1 MDANLIVL
9 GASLIV
15 IVSFFYNYL
24 SVKTNI
30 PSVLMLMVTG
40 YVLGQ
45 FVDIPQKDLNAIL
58 PALGT
63 VGVILIV
70 LEAALDIHLSRDKAP
85 ILWRSLILSIVLLL
99 ITSGLSAM
107 VMMWVFEMS
116 FAISF
121 LYSVPLAVMSSA
133 IIIPSVQSLVEHKKE
148 FMIFESAFSDIF
160 GIVIFYVLAGA
171 LQEPEGMTAGL
182 AAKEMGFLVLTL
194 LMAVGLSYGLIAFFP
209 LLKGHVRLF
218 LIIACI
224 IALYTASK
232 YFLHLYSALF
242 IVLVFGL
249 ILNNRKVFF
258 PGKMDRLVGAN
269 FNDIF
274 SDFKTLTFE
283 SAFVVRTFF
292 FVLFGM
298 SIDLQELVSPQVWIV
313 TAAVLGAIYL
323 SRYLGLR
330 IVFLRD
336 IFPEFW
342 IAPRGLITVL
352 LFYAIPKEVEVADF
366 PKGILLLTILVSSFI
381 MTFGLIKN
389 GKKQSAA
396 EVVSN
401 SAENEDSSEEMSSA
415 QDSEENT
422 EKISEESPSEND
434 SEAET

>member
-9 GASLIV
+9 SASLVV
-15 IVSFFYNYL
+15 IASFFFNYL
-24 SVKTNI
+24 SSKTNI
-30 PSVLMLMVTG
+30 PSVLMLMILG
-40 YVLGQ
+40 YVMGQ
-45 FVDIPQKDLNAIL
+45 FVEIPDESLDKIL

-70 LEAALDIHLSRDKAP
+70 LEAALDIHLSKEKTK
-85 ILWRSLILSIVLLL
+85 ILTQSLVLSIVLLL
-99 ITSGLSAM
+99 ATAGLSAI
-107 VMMWVFEMS
+107 VMMQVFEMGFS
-116 FAISF
+116 VAF

-133 IIIPSVQSLVEHKKE
+133 IIIPSVQSLIERKKE

-171 LQEPEGMTAGL
+171 LSGEDGMTAGL
-182 AAKEMGFLVLTL
+182 AVKEFGFLLLTL
-194 LMAVGLSYGLIAFFP
+194 LMAVGLSYGLIATFP

-218 LIIACI
+218 LLIAALV
-224 IALYTASK
+224 ALYTASK

-258 PGKMDRLVGAN
+258 PGKMDKLVGAN
-269 FNDIF
+269 FEEIF
-274 SDFKTLTFE
+274 HDFKTLTFE

-298 SIDLQELVSPQVWIV
+298 SIDLGQLISPKVWIV
-313 TAAVLGAIYL
+313 TTAVLAAIYL
-323 SRYLGLR
+323 TRYLGLR
-330 IVFLRD
+330 IIFLKD

-352 LFYAIPKEVEVADF
+352 LFFAIPASVKAKDF
-366 PKGILLLTILVSSFI
+366 PEGILLLTILISSFI

-389 GKKQSAA
+389 GKTVQKQA
-396 EVVSN
+396 ES
-401 SAENEDSSEEMSSA
+401 
-415 QDSEENT
+415 
-422 EKISEESPSEND
+422 EKIAETEEEPENKNASEND
-434 SEAET
+434 SDL